1 MPKSCVHSLRR
12 KYITLLHFSG
22 LILLTLVAT
31 GCVATAIVGGGTA
44 TGNAAL
50 DQRSLGRHLD
60 DAAIVSMID
69 VRLIAER
76 DMPSRWISAEVIR
89 GHVVLTGYLP
99 KQEQIGRAVYISK
112 RIRGVKSVRSEI
124 HIGMPP
130 ARELIADTLI
140 TTDIKRKLF
149 DDDEVSG
156 FTVHVETVGGKVYL
170 QGVVGNASQ
179 RQRAA
184 TLAAEVTGVTSI
196 VNLLHIKGK

>member
-1 MPKSCVHSLRR
+1 MPVAFFRKHILRVR
-12 KYITLLHFSG
+12 FFSI
-22 LILLTLVAT
+22 ILLTLITT

-76 DMPSRWISAEVIR
+76 DLPSRWISAEVIR

-99 KQEQIGRAVYISK
+99 KQEQIDRAVYISK

-130 ARELIADTLI
+130 ARELIADALI
-140 TTDIKRKLF
+140 TTNIKRKLF
-149 DDDEVSG
+149 DDDDVSG

-170 QGVVGNASQ
+170 QGVVGNTSQ

-184 TLAAEVTGVTSI
+184 TLAAEVAGVTSI
-196 VNLLHIKGK
+196 VNLLHVKGK